1 MRNMMLRNQEQYA
14 SDFETAPQLLPPAHG
29 NSFTPDLYSSQYPA
43 CSRKICMKLH
53 TAVLLTAALLGGCDV
68 SFNKPA
74 PKVIASDPGTPQQ
87 QQQVF
92 DTAISFLGLLDAG
105 EPAKTWSAASSVM
118 QAKTSELAWVAGLKT
133 LRVGL
138 GSFQTRQPETVGF
151 IVDLPDAPA
160 GRYAVIEFAST
171 FATTTVKEKVIFRDD
186 DTRWGVVGYFVHKSV
201 SFGGDGAK
209 AP

>member
-1 MRNMMLRNQEQYA
+1 MKFYA
-14 SDFETAPQLLPPAHG
+14 
-29 NSFTPDLYSSQYPA
+29 
-43 CSRKICMKLH
+43 
-53 TAVLLTAALLGGCDV
+53 AVLLTAALLGGCDV
-68 SFNKPA
+68 SFNKPS
-74 PKVIASDPGTPQQ
+74 PKVVATDPGTPQQ

-92 DTAISFLGLLDAG
+92 DTAVAFLMLLDAG
-105 EPAKTWSAASSVM
+105 EPAKTWTAASPVM
-118 QAKTSELAWVAGLKT
+118 QAKTSELAWVAGLKA
-133 LRVGL
+133 LRLGL
-138 GSFQTRQPETVGF
+138 GSLQARKPETVGF

-201 SFGGDGAK
+201 TFGGDDKK